1 MNVFQAFVC
10 SQILGELPYSM
21 LHGTFGS
28 TFTIRSTLFRSFF
41 MNKPVQSSILQTSLH
56 VIKFQL
62 SPKFV
67 NRNRVFRPNNLHPS
81 KHQCIISLYPDHIF
95 LFNWLYSKTLRT
107 NAEYLP
113 FAPNDKPLMVN
124 KAAKTSEFTP
134 STPDHCNNNVNCTIF
149 ISYCV
154 TKITKF
160 FHNLKRLTI

>member
-1 MNVFQAFVC
+1 MSSKYLSVARSLVNYRILCYTALLVLHSLYEALYSVLSSWTNQC
-10 SQILGELPYSM
+10 SLLSCKHPFM
-21 LHGTFGS
+21 LLNF
-28 TFTIRSTLFRSFF
+28 
-41 MNKPVQSSILQTSLH
+41 
-56 VIKFQL
+56 

-124 KAAKTSEFTP
+124 KATKTSEFTP
-134 STPDHCNNNVNCTIF
+134 STPDHCNNNVNCTVF